1 VRVNFL
7 YRLFKI
13 CILLLETINP
23 FESHLL
29 FITSL
34 NFTLLYGN
42 AISKQYKK
50 ISKNAFKEEFTSE

>member
-1 VRVNFL
+1 MRVKVLF
-7 YRLFKI
+7 RLFKFF
-13 CILLLETINP
+13 ILLLDTINP